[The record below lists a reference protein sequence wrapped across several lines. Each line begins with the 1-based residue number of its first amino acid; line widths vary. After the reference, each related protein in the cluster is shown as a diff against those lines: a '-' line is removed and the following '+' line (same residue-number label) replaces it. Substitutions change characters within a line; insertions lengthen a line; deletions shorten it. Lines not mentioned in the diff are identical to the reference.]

1 MLIRRT
7 DTSSFP
13 FLNSEVQCTVYLS
26 GCKEIQRSCR
36 LQNKVLHTEQH
47 YPRPPKAL
55 LRVSWSLVCPI
66 WNIEFV
72 FVYTGATRNQHD
84 KLYMVCLYDRLL
96 FELICLYNTDTIYI
110 LAFHKSIQ
118 ILIVINIYLVYRP
131 KI

>member
-1 MLIRRT
+1 MLVRRT

-36 LQNKVLHTEQH
+36 LQNKVLHNEQH
-47 YPRPPKAL
+47 YPRPPKTL

-72 FVYTGATRNQHD
+72 FVYTGLKIGEQQETNTIS
-84 KLYMVCLYDRLL
+84 YTWSVCMIVY
-96 FELICLYNTDTIYI
+96 CL
-110 LAFHKSIQ
+110 S
-118 ILIVINIYLVYRP
+118 
-131 KI
+131 